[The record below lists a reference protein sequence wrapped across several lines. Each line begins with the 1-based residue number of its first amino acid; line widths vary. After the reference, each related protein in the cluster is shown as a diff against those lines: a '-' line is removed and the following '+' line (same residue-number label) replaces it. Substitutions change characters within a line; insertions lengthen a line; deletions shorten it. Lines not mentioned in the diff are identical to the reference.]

1 MKYTN
6 QKIGQELKAQLEIG
20 YNIKRISKWAFG
32 IFHDYL
38 GDLSNDQQDT
48 LIGLFSMEDD
58 PQFELNEQE
67 LQLLAE
73 KLINNEEHAFKTVNE
88 GNNEKRGQA

>member
-1 MKYTN
+1 MEYTN

-20 YNIKRISKWAFG
+20 YNIKRISRWAYR
-32 IFHDYL
+32 IFHYNME
-38 GDLSNDQQDT
+38 DLSNEQEDM

-58 PQFELNEQE
+58 PQFEFTEEE
-67 LQLLAE
+67 LKLLAE